1 MKIKI
6 LLFFSLILNSTFA
19 QEIRLSYD
27 ELIKLTLENNLT
39 IKTYQEKVN
48 QNKLKEDEIFL
59 GTLPQLKFSGRYSK
73 LSRIDPFIIDLP
85 FIPGSPQLR
94 VYEPVQEQFFSR
106 IGVEIPLFTGL
117 RQINSIKAQK
127 KFVSASEDELKQIT
141 SEVLY
146 KAKEIYFNLYLS
158 YQVLK
163 LVEANIE
170 FLERQKENAEN
181 FFKNGLLQKNDVL
194 KIDIALTQAQVKF
207 YEQENLINNLN
218 LSLCQVLNLNLQSKI
233 IPVFEI
239 NELIKVEDQENFLSP
254 ERPEISAL
262 KNIIQANEYL
272 KKVNYGS
279 LFPNLFFSA
288 GYDYAKPNPKYFP
301 VKNEWK
307 HSWDVNLVMQFT
319 LWDWLLPLNRSKQNE
334 LIIKQAEFQLTQLI
348 KKTEIERNDLNNRIQ
363 TEKKKIE
370 LTSKEFDYADE
381 NLRIVENKFKEGLA
395 TVTDLLDANRQKIE
409 AETHLIEA
417 KIKYQLLKEEL
428 KKLNG
433 NY

>member
-6 LLFFSLILNSTFA
+6 LLIVSLVFNSIFA
-19 QEIRLSYD
+19 QEIRLTYD

-59 GTLPQLKFSGRYSK
+59 GTLPQIKFSGRYSK
-73 LSRIDPFIIDLP
+73 LSKIEPFVIDLP
-85 FIPGSPQLR
+85 FFPGSPQLKI
-94 VYEPVQEQFFSR
+94 YEPVQEQYFSR
-106 IGVEIPLFTGL
+106 VGVEFPLFTGL
-117 RQINSIKAQK
+117 RQTNSIKAQK
-127 KFVSASEDELKQIT
+127 KFVSASEDELRQVK
-141 SEVLY
+141 SEILY
-146 KAKEIYFNLYLS
+146 KAKEMYFNLYLS

-163 LVEANIE
+163 LIEANIE

-181 FFKNGLLQKNDVL
+181 FFKNGLIQKNDVL
-194 KIDIALTQAQVKF
+194 KIDIALTQARVKF
-207 YEQENLINNLN
+207 FEQENLINNLN
-218 LSLCQVLNLNLQSKI
+218 LALCQILNLDFQKKI
-233 IPVFEI
+233 IPALEI
-239 NELIKVEDQENFLSP
+239 DELLKIEVEEYNQTL

-262 KNIIQANEYL
+262 KNIISANEYL

-279 LFPNLFFSA
+279 LLPNLFFNA

-307 HSWDVNLVMQFT
+307 YSWDVNLVMQFT

-334 LIIKQAEFQLTQLI
+334 LQIKQAEYQLTQLV
-348 KKTEIERNDLNNRIQ
+348 KKTEIERNDLINRIQ

-370 LTSKEFDYADE
+370 LTLKEFDYANE

-395 TVTDLLDANRQKIE
+395 TVTDLLDANRQKVE
-409 AETHLIEA
+409 AETHLIES
-417 KIKYQLLKEEL
+417 KIKLQLMKEEF

-433 NY
+433 TY

>member
-6 LLFFSLILNSTFA
+6 LLFFSLILNSIFA

-207 YEQENLINNLN
+207 YEQENIINNLN
-218 LSLCQVLNLNLQSKI
+218 LSLCQILNLDLQTKI

>member
-127 KFVSASEDELKQIT
+127 KFVSASEAELKQIT

-181 FFKNGLLQKNDVL
+181 FFRNGLLQKNDVL
-194 KIDIALTQAQVKF
+194 KIDITLTQAQVKF
-207 YEQENLINNLN
+207 YELD
-218 LSLCQVLNLNLQSKI
+218 
-233 IPVFEI
+233 F
-239 NELIKVEDQENFLSP
+239 
-254 ERPEISAL
+254 
-262 KNIIQANEYL
+262 
-272 KKVNYGS
+272 
-279 LFPNLFFSA
+279 
-288 GYDYAKPNPKYFP
+288 
-301 VKNEWK
+301 
-307 HSWDVNLVMQFT
+307 QF
-319 LWDWLLPLNRSKQNE
+319 
-334 LIIKQAEFQLTQLI
+334 
-348 KKTEIERNDLNNRIQ
+348 
-363 TEKKKIE
+363 
-370 LTSKEFDYADE
+370 
-381 NLRIVENKFKEGLA
+381 
-395 TVTDLLDANRQKIE
+395 
-409 AETHLIEA
+409 
-417 KIKYQLLKEEL
+417 
-428 KKLNG
+428 
-433 NY
+433 

>member
-6 LLFFSLILNSTFA
+6 LLIVSLVFNSIFA
-19 QEIRLSYD
+19 QEIRLTYD

-59 GTLPQLKFSGRYSK
+59 GTLPQIKFSGRYSK
-73 LSRIDPFIIDLP
+73 LSKIEPFVIDLP
-85 FIPGSPQLR
+85 FFPGSPQLKI
-94 VYEPVQEQFFSR
+94 YEPVQEQYFSR
-106 IGVEIPLFTGL
+106 VGVEFPLFTGL

-127 KFVSASEDELKQIT
+127 KIVSASEDELRQVK
-141 SEVLY
+141 SEILY
-146 KAKEIYFNLYLS
+146 KAKEMYFNLYLS

-163 LVEANIE
+163 LIEANIE

-181 FFKNGLLQKNDVL
+181 FFKNGLIQKNDVL
-194 KIDIALTQAQVKF
+194 KIDIALTQARVKF
-207 YEQENLINNLN
+207 YEQENLINNLR
-218 LSLCQVLNLNLQSKI
+218 LALCQILNLDFQKKI
-233 IPVFEI
+233 IPVLEI
-239 NELIKVEDQENFLSP
+239 DELLKIEVEEYNQTL

-262 KNIIQANEYL
+262 KNIISANEYL

-279 LFPNLFFSA
+279 LLPNLFFNA

-307 HSWDVNLVMQFT
+307 YSWDVNLVMQFT

-334 LIIKQAEFQLTQLI
+334 LQIKQAEYQLTQLV
-348 KKTEIERNDLNNRIQ
+348 KKTEIERNDLINRIQ

-370 LTSKEFDYADE
+370 LTLKEFDYANE

-395 TVTDLLDANRQKIE
+395 TVSDLLDANRQKVE
-409 AETHLIEA
+409 AESHLIES
-417 KIKYQLLKEEL
+417 KIKLQLMKEEF

-433 NY
+433 TY

>member
-6 LLFFSLILNSTFA
+6 LLFFSLILNSIFA

-94 VYEPVQEQFFSR
+94 VYEPVQEQFISR

-207 YEQENLINNLN
+207 YEQENIINNLN
-218 LSLCQVLNLNLQSKI
+218 LSLCQILNLDLQTKI

-272 KKVNYGS
+272 KKFNYGS

-334 LIIKQAEFQLTQLI
+334 LIIKQAEFQLTQLM

-381 NLRIVENKFKEGLA
+381 NLRIVENKFKEGLS

>member
-6 LLFFSLILNSTFA
+6 LLFFSLILNSIFA

-94 VYEPVQEQFFSR
+94 VYEPVQEQFISR

-207 YEQENLINNLN
+207 YEQENIINNLN
-218 LSLCQVLNLNLQSKI
+218 LSLCQILNLDLQTKI

-334 LIIKQAEFQLTQLI
+334 LIIKQAEFQLTQLM

-381 NLRIVENKFKEGLA
+381 NLRIVENKFKEGLS

>member
-6 LLFFSLILNSTFA
+6 LLFFSLILNSIFA

-181 FFKNGLLQKNDVL
+181 FFRNGLLQKNDVL

-218 LSLCQVLNLNLQSKI
+218 LSLCQILNLDLQSKI